1 MVYALLPYAG
11 VVLGMQDAILIA
23 REGVN
28 TSIILCSVLKVLS
41 GNLTRSVSGQF
52 VVMNSTD
59 KG

>member
-1 MVYALLPYAG
+1 MPLLPYAG

-28 TSIILCSVLKVLS
+28 TSVILCSVLKVLS

>member
-28 TSIILCSVLKVLS
+28 TSVILCSVLKVLS